1 MIDFITEFG
10 VFLIQTI
17 FWYVALG
24 VLLKALQ
31 GHLNKKNQEIEE
43 MLKHIA
49 SRVHSVK
56 IEQQGDMYFW
66 FDADD
71 DIFIAQGQTDQEIQ
85 EVLRQSWQQHIF
97 LLEKQQI
104 LLAGPKF
111 DPIWLNTTLT
121 K

>member
-1 MIDFITEFG
+1 MPDLIKEFAVFCITWYAVIVAVRILLTRLYVKLSGQMQADTE
-10 VFLIQTI
+10 LIE
-17 FWYVALG
+17 
-24 VLLKALQ
+24 K
-31 GHLNKKNQEIEE
+31 LNK
-43 MLKHIA
+43 L
-49 SRVHSVK
+49 VHSVK

-111 DPIWLNTTLT
+111 DPICLNTTLT